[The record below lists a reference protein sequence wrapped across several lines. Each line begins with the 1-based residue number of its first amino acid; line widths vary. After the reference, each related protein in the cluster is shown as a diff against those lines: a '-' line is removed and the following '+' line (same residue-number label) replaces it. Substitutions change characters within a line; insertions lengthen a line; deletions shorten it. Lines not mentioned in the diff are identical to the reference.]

1 MDHTPLQKM
10 ATLIFELEKKVLPK
24 DNNTGLERI
33 ITKMKR
39 VLEENNLFI
48 YDPSGENYAETR
60 TDVEAN
66 IISQSNKNLYIS
78 QVIKP
83 VIYIDKDGMK
93 QLLQKGVVTVE
104 SNS

>member
-1 MDHTPLQKM
+1 MDYTPLQKM

-24 DNNTGLERI
+24 DNNSGLERI
-33 ITKMKR
+33 ILKMKR
-39 VLEENNLFI
+39 VLEENNLYI
-48 YDPSGENYAETR
+48 YDPSGEKYTETR

-66 IISQSNKNLYIS
+66 IVSQNSGNNLYIS

-83 VIYIDKDGMK
+83 IIYIDKDGIK

-104 SNS
+104 SN

>member
-83 VIYIDKDGMK
+83 VIYTDKDGIK